1 MGRFLNTD
9 VVIIGA
15 GPAGCASAAALSHLG
30 HSVLLVDAGH
40 DRGKQLA
47 GELLHPPGVEDLR
60 TLGFGPAL
68 EACAGQPVRGFAVVD
83 TRREQRTTQLTY
95 NGSSQGLSLEHARFV
110 AGLQESVER
119 LPHATVWRK
128 TRLTHLHRND
138 AEGVEFTAVQGGEQR
153 QVRAP
158 LLVAA
163 DGRNSFVRK
172 LLGIEEQHER
182 LSCMVGVTV
191 DASALP
197 HPGHGHIFIG
207 GNAPVLAYAIA
218 EGLARVMVDI
228 PLGSTARQ
236 LRASPE
242 LLNGVP
248 PPLRGAI
255 LEALEREPPRMASN
269 DTRLPR
275 RVTQGR
281 VVLVGDAAGCCHPVS
296 ASGMASGISDAMA
309 LQQSLRESF
318 NNVPRALRR
327 YVQRRRSAQRTR
339 IAMASALYQAFSIQ
353 REDMDALRTG
363 LLRYWEES
371 TTGGRNSMELLSTR
385 ETRMWV
391 MAREYIRVVGYGIGA
406 LTSEA
411 LSHQRRDFETLVRA
425 GRGLVTSALPHLQ
438 GSARDGLEDAFA
450 TLSTRRQRWRR
461 R

>member
-1 MGRFLNTD
+1 MGSFLNTD

-15 GPAGCASAAALSHLG
+15 GPAGCASAAALSQLG
-30 HSVLLVDAGH
+30 HSVLLIDAGQ
-40 DRGKQLA
+40 DRSKQLA

-68 EACAGQPVRGFAVVD
+68 EACHGQPVQGFAVVD
-83 TRREQRTTQLTY
+83 TRRERRTTQLTY
-95 NGSSQGLSLEHARFV
+95 NGSSQGLSLEHARF
-110 AGLQESVER
+110 AQSLLEAVER
-119 LPHATVWRK
+119 LPNVTVWRK
-128 TRLTHLHRND
+128 TRLTALLRND
-138 AEGVEFTAVQGGEQR
+138 ADGVVLTVVRGGEQQ
-153 QVRAP
+153 QVFTP

-163 DGRNSFVRK
+163 DGRSSFVRK
-172 LLGIEEQHER
+172 LLGIEEQHDR
-182 LSCMVGVTV
+182 LSSMVGVTV
-191 DASALP
+191 DAQALP
-197 HPGHGHIFIG
+197 HAGHGHIFIG
-207 GNAPVLAYAIA
+207 GNAPVLAYAI
-218 EGLARVMVDI
+218 EPDVARVMVDV
-228 PLGSTARQ
+228 PLGATAQQ
-236 LRASPE
+236 LHSSPE

-248 PPLRGAI
+248 QPLRGAI
-255 LEALEREPPRMASN
+255 LEALERETPRMASN

-275 RVTQGR
+275 RVTLGR

-309 LQQSLRESF
+309 LQQSLRESL

-339 IAMASALYQAFSIQ
+339 IALASALYQAFSIQ

-391 MAREYIRVVGYGIGA
+391 MAREYMRVVGYGIGA

-411 LSHQRRDFETLVRA
+411 FSHQRRDFETLMRA
-425 GRGLVTSALPHLQ
+425 GTGLLTSAFPHLQ
-438 GSARDGLEDAFA
+438 DSARGGLEDAFA
-450 TLSTRRQRWRR
+450 TLAASKARR